1 MKKDMFLKRKGQSLL
16 ETALVMPIM
25 VLLVVGIIDFGILF
39 NNYLIVSN
47 ASREGARKAAVGA
60 DNTAISASVL
70 NAASTLDE
78 AKLKLTIAPINL
90 GDRISGSEVSVTLT
104 YEHSIFT
111 PIISSIIP
119 NPIELT
125 SISTMRME

>member
-39 NNYLIVSN
+39 NNYLVVSN

-78 AKLKLTIAPINL
+78 AKLTLTIAPLNPEE
-90 GDRISGSEVSVTLT
+90 RESGSEVSVTLT